1 MRKVAFVVLAA
12 YALLTTAS
20 AASAKA
26 KRYLA
31 PRTGPEILVV
41 PDAYGTPQVYVR
53 RYEALVFEYVVPRRY
68 QVRRYATCAYPRGMA
83 QVCKVRRR
91 Y

>member
-12 YALLTTAS
+12 CALLTTAS
-20 AASAKA
+20 TASAKV
-26 KRYLA
+26 KRYLV

-41 PDAYGTPQVYVR
+41 PNAYGTPQVYVR
-53 RYEALVFEYVVPRRY
+53 RYEALVFEYVAPRRY
-68 QVRRYATCAYPRGMA
+68 QVGRYAACAYPRRMA